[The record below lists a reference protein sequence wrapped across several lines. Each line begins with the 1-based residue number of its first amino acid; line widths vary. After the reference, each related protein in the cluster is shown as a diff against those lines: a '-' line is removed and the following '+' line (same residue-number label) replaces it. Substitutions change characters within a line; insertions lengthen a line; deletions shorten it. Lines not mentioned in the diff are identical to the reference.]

1 GLRDHSTLL
10 ETLLVLGPYMSS
22 FFASFPGT
30 HSLRYFL
37 GISDPIHGV
46 PEFISVG
53 YVDSQ
58 PITTYD
64 SITRQ
69 KEPRAPWM
77 AENLAPDHWER
88 VSHLPE
94 NDWL

>member
-1 GLRDHSTLL
+1 MGELMAFLLPLIIVLMVKHSN
-10 ETLLVLGPYMSS
+10 SR
-22 FFASFPGT
+22 T
-30 HSLRYFL
+30 HSLRYFRL
-37 GISDPIHGV
+37 GVSDPIRGV

-53 YVDSQ
+53 YVDSH

-64 SITRQ
+64 SVTQQ